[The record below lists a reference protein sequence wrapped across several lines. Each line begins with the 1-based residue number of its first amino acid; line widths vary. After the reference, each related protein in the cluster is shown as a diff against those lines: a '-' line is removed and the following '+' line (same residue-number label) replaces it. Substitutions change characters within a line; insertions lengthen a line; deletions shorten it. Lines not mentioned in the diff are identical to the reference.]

1 LAESSSSEGSV
12 GDEKDTIESP
22 ERPWATRR
30 TADDLLWE
38 PHPILGRMSSIVAR
52 GLVKRYGTFEAV
64 RGVDFE
70 VAERECFGFL
80 GPNGAGKT
88 TTMRMIATTLPPTEG
103 ELRVLGMP
111 VTEGREIRRRM
122 GVVPQENNLEEDL
135 SVLENL
141 VVYARYF
148 GIPGRVSRPRADE
161 LLSFVALGDKKD
173 WLIPKLSGGM
183 KRRVLVARALMNEP
197 ELLILDEPTT
207 GLDPQARHLVWE
219 KLRSLRRQ
227 GVTLTLTTHYMEEAA
242 QLCDRLVIMHEG
254 RILVEGA
261 PRDLVARESS
271 PQVVEVFEPSKEAA
285 RELSTLDGTADRVDR
300 LSDRWLFYTSQG
312 EELLSKIRAVVSDP
326 GAVWLR
332 GATLED
338 VFLRLTG
345 RGLRE

>member
-1 LAESSSSEGSV
+1 
-12 GDEKDTIESP
+12 
-22 ERPWATRR
+22 
-30 TADDLLWE
+30 
-38 PHPILGRMSSIVAR
+38 MSSIVAR
-52 GLVKRYGTFEAV
+52 GLVKRYGSFEAV
-64 RGVDFE
+64 RGVDFQ
-70 VAERECFGFL
+70 VSERECFGFL

-88 TTMRMIATTLPPTEG
+88 TTMRMISTTLPPTEG
-103 ELRVLGMP
+103 ELTVLGMP

-148 GIPGRVSRPRADE
+148 GIPARVSRPRAEE
-161 LLSFVALGDKKD
+161 LLSFVALEDKRD

-183 KRRVLVARALMNEP
+183 KRRLLVARALMNEP
-197 ELLILDEPTT
+197 EVLILDEPTT

-261 PRDLVARESS
+261 PRELVAKESS
-271 PQVVEVFEPSKEAA
+271 PQVVEVFEPSDEAA
-285 RELSTLDGTADRVDR
+285 RELSALDGAADRVDR
-300 LSDRWLFYTSQG
+300 LSDRWLFYTRQG
-312 EELLSKIRAVVSDP
+312 EELLSKIRTVVSDP